1 MWNSML
7 EALTARDPRYHPEA
21 YRLVLEAMDR
31 LRSKWANEGR
41 RDFRAWEVMDAFRE
55 VALDQ
60 FGPMAL
66 MVLEEWGVRSC
77 RDIGQ
82 LVFNLV
88 EAGLLGKSPEDRIE
102 DFDQGYDFREAFQKP
117 FLPEEEE

>member
-1 MWNSML
+1 MNKML
-7 EALTARDPRYHPEA
+7 EILAERDPRYHPEA
-21 YRLVLEAMDR
+21 YRLVLQAMDR
-31 LRSKWANEGR
+31 LREKWAKEGR

-66 MVLEEWGVRSC
+66 MVLEEWGVRSS

-88 EAGLLGKSPEDRIE
+88 EVGLLGKSPEDRIE
-102 DFDQGYDFREAFQKP
+102 DFNEGFDFEEAFRKP
-117 FLPEEEE
+117 FLAENEE